1 MLSILS
7 RAAVAGRR
15 RIHIVMSEATPSGKV
30 DAIEE
35 TAGIQR
41 MSNTVV
47 QDRVG
52 DTFIDPSTRRYV
64 LGLLFIVYTFN
75 FIDRQILSILLP
87 SIKAEFGA
95 NDWVLGFLAGPAFAV
110 FYAILGVP
118 IALIAD
124 RWSRR
129 NLIAIALAVWS
140 GMTAFSGMA
149 LNVTQLA
156 LARIGVG
163 IGEAGCSPPAHSMIS
178 DYYPPDKR
186 SAAMGIYTA
195 GISVG
200 IMIAFIVGG
209 WVAQNVGWREAFFIV
224 GIPGLIL
231 SLIVRFTIRE
241 PARGLSE
248 NRSDSADRP
257 GIVQVARILLR
268 RKSFIHMAVG
278 SGLASFGGYAVLS
291 FFPSFLN
298 RSHGMN
304 EAEIG
309 IYLGLI
315 LGISGSLGFAGGG
328 YFADHIGKVK
338 RKRSLLGVAVATI
351 TSWLFMIPVFLVS
364 SPYVALAIF
373 TVPAALSNFYLA
385 TTIAQTQSL
394 VGLRMRAVASAFLFL
409 ILNIIGLGLGPQIA
423 GALSHLMTDSFGV
436 ESLRYSLL
444 IITAVASPWSAIHY
458 FVAAK
463 HIDSDLERAND
474 SR

>member
-1 MLSILS
+1 
-7 RAAVAGRR
+7 
-15 RIHIVMSEATPSGKV
+15 
-30 DAIEE
+30 
-35 TAGIQR
+35 
-41 MSNTVV
+41 
-47 QDRVG
+47 
-52 DTFIDPSTRRYV
+52 
-64 LGLLFIVYTFN
+64 
-75 FIDRQILSILLP
+75 
-87 SIKAEFGA
+87 
-95 NDWVLGFLAGPAFAV
+95 
-110 FYAILGVP
+110 
-118 IALIAD
+118 
-124 RWSRR
+124 
-129 NLIAIALAVWS
+129 
-140 GMTAFSGMA
+140 
-149 LNVTQLA
+149 
-156 LARIGVG
+156 
-163 IGEAGCSPPAHSMIS
+163 
-178 DYYPPDKR
+178 
-186 SAAMGIYTA
+186 
-195 GISVG
+195 
-200 IMIAFIVGG
+200 
-209 WVAQNVGWREAFFIV
+209 
-224 GIPGLIL
+224 
-231 SLIVRFTIRE
+231 
-241 PARGLSE
+241 
-248 NRSDSADRP
+248 
-257 GIVQVARILLR
+257 
-268 RKSFIHMAVG
+268 MAVG

-444 IITAVASPWSAIHY
+444 IITAVASPWSALHY